1 MPTLVTYGFY
11 PLVASM
17 TVAFA
22 WINFTG
28 AHDLQRAYAVFTAAR
43 FVLFIVAE
51 MLWPCRA
58 EWKMTWRSF
67 LRDVKYMVAG
77 SGLMQIVKFGVAWLA
92 IGAAQENAAGL
103 ATLPL
108 VVQVLL
114 AILIYELVQYGVH
127 RYSHEG
133 GGRLGRFFWR
143 IHAVHHL
150 PKRIYFLMHPVMHP
164 LNILM
169 VSAIGLIPAYV
180 LGLSKEAVFLF
191 NLTLGVQ
198 GLFSHFNV
206 DIKVGPL
213 NYLLIGTELHRR
225 HHSAN
230 LQEAGNY
237 GAVTPFWDLVFGS
250 FSYAGS
256 QLPERL
262 GTAGETPY
270 PSSDE
275 YLACLALPFHEAR
288 SVGAL
293 VKEP

>member
-11 PLVASM
+11 PLVASL
-17 TVAFA
+17 TIAFA
-22 WINFTG
+22 WLNFTG
-28 AHDLQRAYAVFTAAR
+28 AHDLQWAYAVFTAAR

-51 MLWPCRA
+51 MVWPCRA

-77 SGLMQIVKFGVAWLA
+77 GGLMQVVKFAVGWLA
-92 IGAAQENAAGL
+92 IGTAQENAMGL

-108 VVQVLL
+108 VAQVLL
-114 AILIYELVQYGVH
+114 AILSYELVQYGVH

-133 GGRLGRFFWR
+133 RGPIGRFFWR

-150 PKRIYFLMHPVMHP
+150 PRRIYFLMHPVMHP
-164 LNILM
+164 LNVLM

-180 LGLSKEAVFLF
+180 LGLNKEAVFLF
-191 NLTLGVQ
+191 NLILGVQ

-237 GAVTPFWDLVFGS
+237 GAVTPFWDLLFGS
-250 FSYAGS
+250 FSYAGG

-262 GTAGETPY
+262 GTADGELY

-275 YLACLALPFHEAR
+275 YLACLALPFRDADSSGR
-288 SVGAL
+288 A